1 MKPQAF
7 GPKENQ
13 IVDNRD
19 INRELEEMK
28 RRFGV
33 PSLILLAVLVVAYL
47 AMQSYYTVQENENA
61 VVLRFG
67 KYHATTPPGF
77 HFCIPLADEVLKV
90 NVTEERR
97 LRLPVR
103 GTERLG
109 QASEEATLMLTGD
122 LNAASVE
129 WTVQWR
135 INDPKQRLFR
145 FHDPNA
151 RDADADVEEV
161 IFIVARSVM
170 NRLVGDYSIDEVLT
184 EKRPEIRM
192 AAREATQETLDHY
205 ECGVTITDLQMQR
218 VRPPEKVR
226 PAFDSVNSSIQQK
239 DKLENEA
246 NKERNMLIPSAR
258 AESDKK
264 VREAEGYA
272 ARRRAEVNGEIEALR
287 AKYEAYSKA
296 PDVTRKRLY
305 LDSMETILSNVKQK
319 TIIDSEL
326 NQVLPLL
333 QLEERK

>member
-1 MKPQAF
+1 M
-7 GPKENQ
+7 
-13 IVDNRD
+13 DSRD
-19 INRELEEMK
+19 LNLELEELK
-28 RRFGV
+28 RRFGL
-33 PSLILLAVLVVAYL
+33 PALILVAVLAVSYL

-61 VVLRFG
+61 VVLRYG

-77 HFCIPLADEVLKV
+77 HFCIPVVDEVLKV

-103 GTERLG
+103 GMDRPGT
-109 QASEEATLMLTGD
+109 ASEDATLMMTGD

-145 FHDPNA
+145 FNDPHA
-151 RDADADVEEV
+151 ADPDADVEQV
-161 IFIVARSVM
+161 IFMVARSVM

-192 AAREATQETLDHY
+192 AARQATQETLDRY

-226 PAFDSVNSSIQQK
+226 PSFDSVNSSIQQK
-239 DKLENEA
+239 DQLENEA
-246 NKERNMLIPSAR
+246 NKERNMLIPTAR
-258 AESDKK
+258 AESDKL

-272 ARRRAEVNGEIEALR
+272 ARRRAEVDGEIEALR

-305 LDSMETILSNVKQK
+305 LESMETILSNVEQK
-319 TIIDSEL
+319 VIIDSEL
-326 NQVLPLL
+326 DQVLPLL

>member
-1 MKPQAF
+1 M
-7 GPKENQ
+7 NN
-13 IVDNRD
+13 NRD
-19 INRELEEMK
+19 INLELEEFK
-28 RRFGV
+28 RRFGL
-33 PSLILLAVLVVAYL
+33 PALILLTVLVAGYL
-47 AMQSYYTVQENENA
+47 AMQSYYTVRENENA

-77 HFCIPLADEVLKV
+77 HFCIPLADEILKV

-97 LRLPVR
+97 LRLPVN
-103 GTERLG
+103 GIAERPDSV
-109 QASEEATLMLTGD
+109 SEEATLMLTGD

-151 RDADADVEEV
+151 PDADADVEQV

-192 AAREATQETLDHY
+192 AARQATQETLDRY

-218 VRPPEKVR
+218 VRPPDKVR
-226 PAFDSVNSSIQQK
+226 PSFDSVNSSIQQK

-246 NKERNMLIPSAR
+246 NKERNMLIPAAR

-305 LDSMETILSNVKQK
+305 LEAMETILSSVEQK